1 MARLNKEEAWNLE
14 AAELMARNGYS
25 LVAAVSEMGLDITS
39 EELEKVVRRKS
50 FNKLLWAARHR
61 YSNQLANDPDFKKD
75 TIIGKLISLSQQL
88 EDQKEYDKAA
98 EAILKAAKVA
108 GFVGPESTTVS
119 IFGDLSQSDL
129 DKIRL
134 KVEGEI
140 SGKTAR
146 PN

>member
-14 AAELMARNGYS
+14 AAELMARNGYN

-61 YSNQLANDPDFKKD
+61 YSNQLAYDPDFKKE

-119 IFGDLSQSDL
+119 IFGSLSQTDI
-129 DKIRL
+129 DGIRKKI
-134 KVEGEI
+134 EGELEKP
-140 SGKTAR
+140 SR

>member
-1 MARLNKEEAWNLE
+1 MARLNTEEPWNIHV
-14 AAELMARNGYS
+14 AEVMARNGCS
-25 LVAAVSEMGLDITS
+25 FIEAVNELGLDISS
-39 EELEKVVRRKS
+39 EVCEKVIRRKS

-61 YSNQLANDPDFKKD
+61 YSNQLANDPDFKKE

-119 IFGDLSQSDL
+119 IFGSLSQTDI
-129 DKIRL
+129 DGIRKKI
-134 KVEGEI
+134 EGELEKP
-140 SGKTAR
+140 SR